1 MTETKK
7 KASAVGKSIV
17 SNGVKIKNVKLVRNK
32 ISNRVK
38 LDAEEMIRAGLHL
51 GHRTS
56 RTHPKMKPYLY
67 GTRNTVH
74 IIDLEK
80 TVEKF
85 REALDFIRQIISE
98 NKILLLVGTKI
109 QAKDLVKSTAEECG
123 LPYVNERWIGGTLTN
138 FEIIRKRVKYFNEL
152 EAKRKQGELEKYTK
166 KEKAKIDRELQGLE
180 KRFGGIKDLEILP
193 DAIFVLDMRKDALAM
208 KEARMKGIRVIGV
221 ADTNVDPNLADYPIP
236 GSDDAVSSI
245 RYVLEKVKETILN
258 AKAKK

>member
-1 MTETKK
+1 MAEVKK
-7 KASAVGKSIV
+7 KV
-17 SNGVKIKNVKLVRNK
+17 SPVRNKISNKVKIKNVKPVQ
-32 ISNRVK
+32 VK
-38 LDAEEMIRAGLHL
+38 LDAEEMAQAGLHF

-56 RTHPKMKPYLY
+56 RTHPKMEPYLY

-85 REALDFIRQIISE
+85 REALDFIKQIISE

-109 QAKDLVKSTAEECG
+109 QAKDLIRSTAEECG
-123 LPYVNERWIGGTLTN
+123 LPYVNERWIGGSLTN

-180 KRFGGIKDLEILP
+180 KRFGGIKDLETLP

-221 ADTNVDPNLADYPIP
+221 ADTNVDPNLADYPVP

-245 RYVLEKVKETILN
+245 RYILEKVKETIKN
-258 AKAKK
+258 VESRK